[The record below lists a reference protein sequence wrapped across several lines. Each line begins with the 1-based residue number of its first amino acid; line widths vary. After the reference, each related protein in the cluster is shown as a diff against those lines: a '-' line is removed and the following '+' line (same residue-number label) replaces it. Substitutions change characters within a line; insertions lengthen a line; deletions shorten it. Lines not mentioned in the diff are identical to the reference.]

1 MPFSAKV
8 KLWHKVDRSGSHVNL
23 ASLLLYIKGGSSIFA
38 GEITGQLIAMEN
50 GSNLDTPYA
59 LIDGAA
65 SESANVFEELQK
77 QYSILADKSL
87 TIEQRLNAFEL
98 IIDSEIG
105 DTSLIRAKSL
115 ERELSIRQLFLKF
128 EGGNPTG
135 TQKDRIAF
143 AQCQDALRRGF
154 DALTLATCGNYGVAC
169 ALAAK
174 YAGLKCVIFIPDSYQ
189 TKRID
194 EMQELGAEIRREP
207 GDYEDSVAAS
217 QLFAET
223 SDSYDANPGGK
234 NTSLQLRA
242 YGEIAKEIYDELR
255 DAPRIVAAPV
265 SNGTMLAGI
274 YKGFLSLYRRGKTS
288 RMPLIVAG
296 SAFGKNPIILA
307 YLQQK
312 QTCEDLD
319 REQIKETSINEPLV
333 NWHSFDG
340 DLALE
345 GIYGSHGW
353 AANVSDQRMVS
364 LSRLIREKEGLMVLP
379 ASTAGLAALLQAPN
393 PGMIQND
400 RFVVILTSRK

>member
-1 MPFSAKV
+1 
-8 KLWHKVDRSGSHVNL
+8 
-23 ASLLLYIKGGSSIFA
+23 
-38 GEITGQLIAMEN
+38 
-50 GSNLDTPYA
+50 
-59 LIDGAA
+59 
-65 SESANVFEELQK
+65 
-77 QYSILADKSL
+77 
-87 TIEQRLNAFEL
+87 
-98 IIDSEIG
+98 
-105 DTSLIRAKSL
+105 
-115 ERELSIRQLFLKF
+115 
-128 EGGNPTG
+128 
-135 TQKDRIAF
+135 
-143 AQCQDALRRGF
+143 
-154 DALTLATCGNYGVAC
+154 
-169 ALAAK
+169 
-174 YAGLKCVIFIPDSYQ
+174 KCIIFIPDSYQ

-207 GDYEDSVAAS
+207 GDYEDSVTAS

>member
-1 MPFSAKV
+1 
-8 KLWHKVDRSGSHVNL
+8 
-23 ASLLLYIKGGSSIFA
+23 
-38 GEITGQLIAMEN
+38 MEN

-87 TIEQRLNAFEL
+87 TIEKRLNAFEL

-143 AQCQDALRRGF
+143 AQCQDPLRRGF

-174 YAGLKCVIFIPDSYQ
+174 YAGLKCIIFIPDSYQ

-207 GDYEDSVAAS
+207 GDYEDSVTAS